1 MFSKSANNKG
11 FTLLELIIVMA
22 IIAILS
28 ATVILN
34 PGILDNRYK
43 AVDTGNLDLATK
55 LQTQLFT
62 YFLTTGTDISTLT
75 GVSVNADLY
84 NSTQALKTAGII
96 SNETVIPQGVF
107 VLQIAADKTPNVG
120 FSLASSQ
127 FKTNS
132 TCYNKTDI
140 NSTTDC
146 TVGGFFYV
154 PKSKRLGV
162 K

>member
-28 ATVILN
+28 ATILN
-34 PGILDNRYK
+34 TNILDNRYK

-62 YFLTTGTDISTLT
+62 YFLTTGTDISTVT
-75 GVSVNADLY
+75 GVGVNAELS
-84 NSTQALKTAGII
+84 NSTTALQNAGII
-96 SNETVIPQGVF
+96 STDTVIPAGF
-107 VLQIAADKTPNVG
+107 ILQIAADKTPNVG

-127 FKTNS
+127 FKANS
-132 TCYNKTDI
+132 TCYNKTDL
-140 NSTTDC
+140 NSVTDC
-146 TVGGFFYV
+146 KNGGFFYV